1 MRINHNIAALNTF
14 NQLSKNSEIGNSAL
28 AKLSSGLRINTA
40 ADDPAGLSIS
50 EKMRS
55 QIRGLDQATSNAQD
69 GISLIQTAE
78 GALNESTAILQRMRE
93 LGVQAGN
100 DTATTGDRQN
110 IQDEMNQLAKEIT
123 RIADSTKFNG
133 QTLMGSLSQFSGNF
147 MIGADAGQ
155 NLAVSINA
163 MDAVTLGIG
172 TNATTAAAVDEIST
186 VTGGGNEFVAGGV
199 NLTGYTQELDL
210 DIKIEVTAVGVNNT
224 SGATANVTINGVT
237 RALTSSNAGAT
248 AAAAPVFTLSSSDFG
263 DVFESGQ
270 QVVITGANTPV
281 ATDEVNIK
289 INGRQNGIAA
299 LAVDSNTHAG
309 TAVTAIDSAIQDVS
323 NQRSQLGAFQNRL
336 EHTIDNLGT
345 ASENLTA
352 AESRIRDVDMAD
364 EMVEYTKMNILTSA
378 AQSMLA
384 QAIQAPQSVLQLLQ

>member
-147 MIGADAGQ
+147 MIGSDAGQ
-155 NLAVSINA
+155 NLSVSIGA

-172 TNATTAAAVDEIST
+172 TNATTNAAVDEVAT
-186 VTGGGNEFVAGGV
+186 VSGDGNEFVGV
-199 NLTGYTQELDL
+199 VLGGYTQELDL
-210 DIKIEVTAVGVNNT
+210 DIKIEVTAAGVNNT

-237 RALTSSNAGAT
+237 RALTSSNTGAT
-248 AAAAPVFTLSSSDFG
+248 AAAAPVFTLDSADFG
-263 DVFESGQ
+263 DIFESGQ
-270 QVVITGANTPV
+270 QIVIAGGNTPV